1 MTNPAFFAAV
11 DLGATSGRVILGR
24 LADDAFTLEPV
35 HRFTTPAF
43 QSAGPVPHWH
53 WRAGRLRA
61 EIATGLARAQA
72 RAGRLDGVGVDT
84 WGVDYG
90 RLDASGGLLEEPF
103 NYRDD
108 RTLGVPERFF
118 ADFPAERL
126 YDLTGLQVMPIN
138 TIFQLVAQADDPAWR
153 QVDRML
159 WLPDLF
165 NYWLSGVQATELT
178 IASTSGLLDVA
189 QRDWSPALLQHL
201 DQRHGL
207 DLSGRLAPIVQPG
220 AVLGP
225 LDPAVAA
232 SRPPV
237 VAVASHDT
245 ASAIVAIPTASS
257 DFAYISSGT
266 WSLVGLELPQPITSP
281 ASRQANFTN
290 ELGLDG
296 TVRYLQNV
304 MGLWVL
310 NQALEDFER
319 LGQPHQL
326 GPLLEEASAVE
337 PLACVLDMSDDRLR
351 APGQMVA
358 RLTEAAR
365 RSGQPVPDSPA
376 AWIRAI
382 LDSLALAYRR
392 SIRAAQA
399 LSGRPVE
406 VVHVVGG
413 GCQNQLLCQLTA
425 EALGRPVVAGPAEG
439 TALGNLLVQA
449 RATGHLS
456 GDLFD
461 LRRVAAASCAVTTY
475 RPGQLDLPER
485 RWDEAESRLG

>member
-1 MTNPAFFAAV
+1 MPRPAFFAAV

-24 LADDAFTLEPV
+24 LADGAFALEAV
-35 HRFTTPAF
+35 HRFATPAF
-43 QSAGPVPHWH
+43 QSDSQPPHWH
-53 WRAGRLRA
+53 WRADRLRA
-61 EIATGLARAQA
+61 EIATGLALAEA
-72 RAGRLDGVGVDT
+72 RAGHLDGVGVDT

-90 RLDASGGLLEEPF
+90 RLDAAGGLLEEPF

-108 RTLGVPERFF
+108 RTVGVPERFL

-126 YDLTGLQVMPIN
+126 YDLTGLQIMPIN
-138 TIFQLVAQADDPAWR
+138 TIFQLVAQADDPAWE
-153 QVDRML
+153 QVDRLL

-165 NYWLSGVQATELT
+165 NYWLSGVRATELT

-189 QRDWSPALLQHL
+189 RRDWSPELLQHL
-201 DQRHGL
+201 SQRHGL

-220 AVLGP
+220 TVLGT
-225 LDPAVAA
+225 LDPALAA
-232 SRPPV
+232 SQPPV

-245 ASAIVAIPTASS
+245 ASAIVAIPTTSC

-266 WSLVGLELPQPITSP
+266 WSLVGLELPQPITTA

-310 NQALEDFER
+310 NQALADFER

-326 GPLLEEASAVE
+326 GPLLELAGAVE
-337 PLACVLDMSDDRLR
+337 PLTCVLDMSDDRLR
-351 APGQMVA
+351 APGRMVA
-358 RLTEAAR
+358 RLTEAAQ
-365 RSGQPVPDSPA
+365 RSGQPVPESPA
-376 AWIRAI
+376 AWTRAI

-392 SIRAAQA
+392 SIRQAQA
-399 LSGRPVE
+399 LSGRSVE

-425 EALGRPVVAGPAEG
+425 EALGRPVLAGPAEG

-449 RATGHLS
+449 QATGHLS

-475 RPGQLDLPER
+475 RPGLLDLPQR
-485 RWDEAESRLG
+485 RW